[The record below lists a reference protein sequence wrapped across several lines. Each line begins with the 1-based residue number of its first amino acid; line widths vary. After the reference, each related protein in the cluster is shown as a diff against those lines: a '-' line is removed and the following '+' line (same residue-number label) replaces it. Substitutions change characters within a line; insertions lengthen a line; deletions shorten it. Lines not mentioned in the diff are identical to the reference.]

1 MERTQPWQYEALQL
15 LQEMYGKLQELWQKG
30 GAVLPNTTRLVI
42 EALIEEVRREEKQA
56 SELLE

>member
-1 MERTQPWQYEALQL
+1 M
-15 LQEMYGKLQELWQKG
+15 
-30 GAVLPNTTRLVI
+30 LPNTTRLVI